1 MLTLISINI
10 LDMVLDKTGYGF
22 FLHLSGGTG
31 RNVIILGVD
40 MSSSTKIDNR
50 GKIFFN
56 FW

>member
-10 LDMVLDKTGYGF
+10 LDMELDKTGYGF

>member
-1 MLTLISINI
+1 MLTLININI
-10 LDMVLDKTGYGF
+10 LDVELDKTGYGF
-22 FLHLSGGTG
+22 FLHLSGGTS

-50 GKIFFN
+50 GKNYFN

>member
-1 MLTLISINI
+1 MLTLININI
-10 LDMVLDKTGYGF
+10 LDVELDKTGYRF
-22 FLHLSGGTG
+22 FLHLSGGTS

-50 GKIFFN
+50 GKKYFN